1 MRNQSKTRQSADEA
15 CEFQLQPGF
24 TAAQCVAHRM
34 TPGGSRVQQNKKGGG
49 GGTCCCSTPCV
60 SPVKLMLMNRNSPFQ
75 HFSCSPI

>member
-34 TPGGSRVQQNKKGGG
+34 TPGGSRVQQKKKGGG
-49 GGTCCCSTPCV
+49 GRHLLLQHAMCQPCQTHAHE
-60 SPVKLMLMNRNSPFQ
+60 P
-75 HFSCSPI
+75 

>member
-34 TPGGSRVQQNKKGGG
+34 TPGGSRVQQKKKGGG
-49 GGTCCCSTPCV
+49 EAPAAAARHV
-60 SPVKLMLMNRNSPFQ
+60 SALSN
-75 HFSCSPI
+75 SCS